1 MDINT
6 NNTNAINTN
15 VKATNNTNTTNANT
29 DTRTDTKTDTK
40 TTSANATKSSMVDKA
55 FDSIITLGDIAKGA
69 KKLVQWQTDKVKEL
83 VERPK
88 KYLGEL
94 EKVIELKNSP
104 RYSYHYGDALKAG
117 LSASDIVEH
126 LKTIDEGY
134 NFDKAKKAGLSDEDI
149 VNYFINKKKELNQQE
164 KDISLNYTLSQFGMD
179 NDYVK
184 GIVRGLVGINAIEQ
198 DIAHALGFKD
208 DEEWKKSVNQIVDL
222 TKTLEH
228 SRENKDIISP
238 YNLGQL
244 TLDLASPVAKS
255 KLLTAGI
262 ASALGYGYNRAE
274 GKDIKDSAISG
285 ALAGT
290 VTLGAMYTIDKLLSA
305 FGEKATKD
313 VYEYYKSQL
322 NYDDEVA
329 DKVYKKWIEVNEST
343 GKEMHDRVLSILDH
357 AGDSGAALKS
367 ALARM
372 SPKYYKALESAR
384 IARINDL
391 NKMSHV
397 DVTLS
402 DVAKQLEKSI
412 QTAHNNYTRI
422 KWQIDKAYVPQGVE
436 KDILPFKLPDTIIDE
451 IDKIKPIKSQ
461 LKTLLEEEPIHPT
474 NLIEAM
480 PLVNHIIR
488 NSSGKIQHAWQNVRQ
503 QLDDSLQALLHPHDY
518 RLWRQA
524 SNEYKLATDVADSKI
539 GDAILR
545 TLKKRGKRPQ
555 IEPTRALEIIQAN
568 KDAGRELF
576 SNIKYLVG
584 DKSAQDFEKL
594 IINSFID
601 KHPDDIT
608 WSTIAKNL
616 STKGFVTPEGKELQ
630 KTLQLVSDVFKT
642 DDAIRAL
649 YRPGTFEGSGISSDL
664 RERALVYATSRIF
677 KQILKYLPTDAAK
690 DYRMLEKLGKI
701 SLTVPKLKKIQ
712 KVVEHI
718 NPGLKDKIW
727 EIVGKELPP
736 SLEHFDAKKKANVTN
751 KIYNNEGVSE
761 VVNITPEMQRN
772 IDIANLGN
780 YMLSYIREHAI
791 NDVVGGRVVEEAGR
805 YLDKVNYFREL
816 DKFNHTINV
825 NNRKRAAKR
834 LQAIIDHHTN
844 KIIKRLKD
852 NFDIEIPRDVVKD
865 IVEYITKK
873 YGKDC

>member
-1 MDINT
+1 MENTMNISTNNSTIADNT
-6 NNTNAINTN
+6 NNSIDTTKLSKSKDTN
-15 VKATNNTNTTNANT
+15 K
-29 DTRTDTKTDTK
+29 
-40 TTSANATKSSMVDKA
+40 SMVDKA
-55 FDSIITLGDIAKGA
+55 FDSIVTLDEIAKKA
-69 KKLVQWQTDKVKEL
+69 DELVHWQVDKVTEL
-83 VERPK
+83 LNKPK
-88 KYLGEL
+88 KYLKEL
-94 EKVIELKNSP
+94 EKVVELKNSP
-104 RYSYHYGDALKAG
+104 RYSYHYDDALKAG

-126 LKTIDEGY
+126 LKDIDDGY

-184 GIVRGLVGINAIEQ
+184 GIVRGLAGINAIEQ
-198 DIAHALGFKD
+198 DIAHAIGFKD
-208 DEEWKKSVNQIVDL
+208 DEEWKKSVEQIADL
-222 TKTLEH
+222 AKTLEH

-244 TLDLASPVAKS
+244 TVDLASPVAKS

-262 ASALGYGYNRAE
+262 AGALGYGYTRAE
-274 GKDIKDSAISG
+274 GKDVEESAAAG

-290 VTLGAMYTIDKLLSA
+290 VTLGAAYAIDKLLGM
-305 FGEKATKD
+305 FGERAARD

-322 NYDDEVA
+322 NYDDVTA
-329 DKVYKKWIEVNEST
+329 DKVYKTWKEINEST

-357 AGDSGAALKS
+357 AGDSGAVLKS

-384 IARINDL
+384 VARIHDL

-397 DVTLS
+397 DVTLP
-402 DVAKQLEKSI
+402 DIAKQLEESI
-412 QTAHNNYTRI
+412 QAAHNNYTRI
-422 KWQIDKAYVPQGVE
+422 KWQIDKAYVPQGIE
-436 KDILPFKLPDTIIDE
+436 KDIPPFKLPDTIIDE
-451 IDKIKPIKSQ
+451 IDKIKPIKTQ
-461 LKTLLEEEPIHPT
+461 LKTLLEEEPLHPT

-488 NSSGKIQHAWQNVRQ
+488 NSSGKIQHAWQGIRQ

-545 TLKKRGKRPQ
+545 TLKKRGKKPQ
-555 IEPTRALEIIQAN
+555 IEPTRALEIIQTN
-568 KDAGRELF
+568 KDAGREIF

-584 DKSAQDFEKL
+584 DKNAQDFEKL
-594 IINSFID
+594 IINSFLD

-608 WSTIAKNL
+608 WGTIAKNL
-616 STKGFVTPEGKELQ
+616 ATKGFVTPEGQELQ

-649 YRPGTFEGSGISSDL
+649 YKPGTFEGSGISSDL
-664 RERALVYATSRIF
+664 KERALVYATSKIF
-677 KQILKYLPTDAAK
+677 KQILKYLPTEAAK

-712 KVVEHI
+712 KVVENI
-718 NPGLKDKIW
+718 NPGLREKIW

-736 SLEHFDAKKKANVTN
+736 SLEHFNAKKRATTIE
-751 KIYNNEGVSE
+751 KIYNTDGVSE
-761 VVNITPEMQRN
+761 VVKLTPEMQRN
-772 IDIANLGN
+772 IDVANLGN
-780 YMLSYIREHAI
+780 YMLSYIREHAV
-791 NDVVGGRVVEEAGR
+791 NDVVGGRVVEEAGK
-805 YLDKVNYFREL
+805 YLDKVKYFREL
-816 DKFNHTINV
+816 DKFNHTV
-825 NNRKRAAKR
+825 NIKNKERAAKR
-834 LQAIIDHHTN
+834 LQAIIDYHVN
-844 KIIKRLKD
+844 KIVKNIEADFGIKAPKD
-852 NFDIEIPRDVVKD
+852 MVKD
-865 IVEYITKK
+865 IVEYVTEK